1 MFNKGEC
8 TTCAGNKCSQMGY
21 YANKYKGIDSTLRR
35 FYLTKYLINKLKVT
49 MVCLILSP

>member
-21 YANKYKGIDSTLRR
+21 YANKYKGIDNKAHY
-35 FYLTKYLINKLKVT
+35 FKYIF
-49 MVCLILSP
+49 S